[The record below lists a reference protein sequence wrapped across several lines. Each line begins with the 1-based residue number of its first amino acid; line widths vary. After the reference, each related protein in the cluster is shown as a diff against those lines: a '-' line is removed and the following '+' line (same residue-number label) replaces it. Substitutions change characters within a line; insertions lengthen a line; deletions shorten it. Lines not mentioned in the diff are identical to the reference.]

1 VNKKKPSPWASEV
14 KKKISL
20 WGEVRKLFKNLHLE
34 SEVKKKIR
42 KTSPWASEVKKNFHI
57 IYKNFTLG
65 K

>member
-34 SEVKKKIR
+34 SEVKKKN
-42 KTSPWASEVKKNFHI
+42 S
-57 IYKNFTLG
+57 KNFTLG